1 MDILKNKIIDKII
14 SLLSPLRKDY
24 QEEINIITND
34 LINNKTDS
42 LINFINE
49 HYNSM
54 NYSPE
59 IKEFVKKLVNS
70 KIIDKDYLNM
80 IKDNNSFELTSL
92 DNNNNNIILLD
103 NKPLNIKK
111 EKIER
116 IIKDKKS
123 NRKYKLLTLNA
134 KNYFLSNSKGLN
146 VKENILKRIILSVK
160 TIKFKEEQKELS
172 NNNDIYEDN
181 IISFNDYNKY
191 KEEKE
196 EIDINLLRKKI
207 LEGQVAYINDAN
219 KFIQNLE
226 DMDEVSIYNSIMN
239 LNDIRFIQHSISKL
253 TSETLER
260 LLNYVENRLENEE
273 HNFVDMFIEEAI
285 KKNLHKNKKVA

>member
-226 DMDEVSIYNSIMN
+226 DMDEVSIYNSIM
-239 LNDIRFIQHSISKL
+239 K
-253 TSETLER
+253 
-260 LLNYVENRLENEE
+260 
-273 HNFVDMFIEEAI
+273 
-285 KKNLHKNKKVA
+285 